1 MDDTQIID
9 LYFARDEQAVV
20 ETDQKYGRY
29 CFTLANAILNN
40 PEDTEETVSDTYWKT
55 WEAIP
60 PQRPSVFKMFLAK
73 ITRNLA
79 FSRWR
84 KSVEAGKW
92 MPFLKNWKAAF
103 PHRRQ
108 LRIR

>member
-40 PEDTEETVSDTYWKT
+40 P
-55 WEAIP
+55 
-60 PQRPSVFKMFLAK
+60 
-73 ITRNLA
+73 
-79 FSRWR
+79 
-84 KSVEAGKW
+84 
-92 MPFLKNWKAAF
+92 
-103 PHRRQ
+103 
-108 LRIR
+108 